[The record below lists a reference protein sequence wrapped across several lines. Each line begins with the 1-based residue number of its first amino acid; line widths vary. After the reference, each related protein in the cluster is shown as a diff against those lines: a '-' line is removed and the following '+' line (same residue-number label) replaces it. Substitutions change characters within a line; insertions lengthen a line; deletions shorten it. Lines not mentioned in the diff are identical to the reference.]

1 MGIQSH
7 FNRFHDT
14 IKLGRQ
20 DDAYK
25 SARERDDSITKAIKE
40 QFAENNYAVESS
52 FIQGSFSTH
61 TGIVSIDGD
70 FDIDRGIVIADA
82 DAPANPVDPKKA
94 ALAVLEARGFQ
105 NAKIKKP
112 CVVADYASEALHID
126 FPIYK
131 RTTGGQHFLAIGK
144 KNSDEN
150 NREWAP
156 ADPLGLIGWVNEDSH
171 LGASASKKHDQ
182 FRRIVRYMKR
192 WRDVQF
198 GDAVRPQL
206 YSIGLTVMFRERF
219 VSSLDDEGMAND
231 LEALRS
237 TVESVLNGSYLS
249 FVSKDTYSLSVQLPT
264 QPWLNIFE
272 GSSTNTATQLRNK
285 LTTLKSKLV
294 EAEALEDVRK
304 QCQILKNQFGE
315 DFFVPDPPTKKSA
328 RHVVHPS
335 AGFVGTSQGA

>member
-7 FNRFHDT
+7 FSRFHDT
-14 IKLGRQ
+14 IKLGRE
-20 DDAYK
+20 DAAYK
-25 SARERDDSITKAIKE
+25 AARERDDSITKAIKE
-40 QFAENNYAVESS
+40 QFAKKKYAVEST

-61 TGIVSIDGD
+61 TGTVSIDGD

-82 DAPANPVDPKKA
+82 DAPDNPVDPKKV

-112 CVVADYASEALHID
+112 CVIADYASEDLHID

-131 RTTGGQHFLAIGK
+131 RTGGGQHFLAVGK

-156 ADPLGLIGWVNEDSH
+156 ADPLGLIDWVNEDSH
-171 LGASASKKHDQ
+171 LGTSASKKHDQ
-182 FRRIVRYMKR
+182 FRRLVRCMKR

-198 GDAVRPQL
+198 GDAVRPKL
-206 YSIGLTVMFRERF
+206 YSIGLTVMIRERF

-231 LEALRS
+231 LKALRS
-237 TVESVLNGSYLS
+237 TVEAILNGGYLT
-249 FVSKDTYSLSVQLPT
+249 FVSEDTYSLSVHLPK
-264 QPWLNIFE
+264 QPWRDIFE

-285 LTTLKSKLV
+285 LTTLKSKLI

-304 QCQILKNQFGE
+304 QCQILNKLFGE
-315 DFFVPDPPTKKSA
+315 DFVVPDPPAKKSA
-328 RHVVHPS
+328 RHAVHPTP
-335 AGFVGTSQGA
+335 GLVGTSQGA